1 MLEVFLVLAR
11 RANKK
16 KINKELANAAIQS
29 YEAKRATHEA
39 AKVLKR
45 I

>member
-11 RANKK
+11 KANKK
-16 KINKELANAAIQS
+16 RINRELANAAIQS
-29 YEAKRATHEA
+29 YEAKRATYSAEKA
-39 AKVLKR
+39 LKR